1 MKDLFKGHHPWLL
14 VLVIAVDI
22 FSALVIRHSILSKG
36 ESEFNANVFFCLI
49 IIGGLAL
56 YAILVEFLSG
66 KDMPLIGE
74 NKGKEEKVKAPLPQ
88 PLATESS
95 AEQTSPSPEQA
106 TVSRDDLEKIMR
118 DVMAD
123 LKREVAV
130 PTGATIS
137 KDEDGI
143 VSVNINEM
151 KNSAS
156 ELVRTQEDAKYRF
169 ACEYTMKVLGS
180 YIKQRDVPTL
190 LFRLGLFQRAS
201 TPKWDPRS
209 SDDIEAGGKI
219 QRIEV
224 SAPVEKWALLHYG
237 WNMGR
242 LFGKQNNFITHFLK
256 TTFHYHLD
264 GLSDNQLPKK
274 LKQNPLQGVIKI
286 EERFDNNFSIEEYR
300 LSNDVQQSEVIENT
314 KASHI
319 SEDAEPATV
328 AQTIETPH
336 EGTAP
341 ITPIQTENRP
351 VRMPP
356 LFEDEERPDDDDEW
370 DNEDY
375 DYSNDDEEEEDEDD
389 EPMTEEEFDNFIERQ
404 MKKGKNSR
412 CLDNELLAG

>member
-130 PTGATIS
+130 PIGATIS

-201 TPKWDPRS
+201 TPNWDPRS
-209 SDDIEAGGKI
+209 SEDIEAGGKI

-224 SAPVEKWALLHYG
+224 SSPVEKWALLHYG

-286 EERFDNNFSIEEYR
+286 EERFDNNFSIEEYH
-300 LSNDVQQSEVIENT
+300 LSNDVQQSEVIEDT

-319 SEDAEPATV
+319 SEDAEPAIV

-336 EGTAP
+336 GETES

-356 LFEDEERPDDDDEW
+356 LFEGEERPDDDDEW

-375 DYSNDDEEEEDEDD
+375 DYSNDDEEEDEDD
-389 EPMTEEEFDNFIERQ
+389 EPMTEEEFDNFIDRQ

>member
-74 NKGKEEKVKAPLPQ
+74 NKEKEKKVKAPSPQ

-95 AEQTSPSPEQA
+95 VEQPSHEHA
-106 TVSRDDLEKIMR
+106 AVSRGDLEKIMR
-118 DVMAD
+118 DVMTD

-156 ELVRTQEDAKYRF
+156 EIVRTQEDAKYRF

-286 EERFDNNFSIEEYR
+286 EERFDKDFSIEDFS
-300 LSNDVQQSEVIENT
+300 LSKDVAEQPDIIATTSVPTVTAKEETESVAETIGTTREKTEAVVPANENPKNIDLLEEDKEEFDEDHESFDDAND
-314 KASHI
+314 
-319 SEDAEPATV
+319 DY
-328 AQTIETPH
+328 
-336 EGTAP
+336 EGFY
-341 ITPIQTENRP
+341 N
-351 VRMPP
+351 
-356 LFEDEERPDDDDEW
+356 EDEDNDEPMSDDEW
-370 DNEDY
+370 NE
-375 DYSNDDEEEEDEDD
+375 
-389 EPMTEEEFDNFIERQ
+389 FVLRQ
-404 MKKGKNSR
+404 MERNADPQKLSV
-412 CLDNELLAG
+412 DNLLR

>member
-66 KDMPLIGE
+66 RDMPLIGE
-74 NKGKEEKVKAPLPQ
+74 NKEKEEKAKALITQ
-88 PLATESS
+88 PSTPDAPVSES
-95 AEQTSPSPEQA
+95 TSQPEQSS
-106 TVSRDDLEKIMR
+106 VSRDDLEKIMR

-130 PTGATIS
+130 PTGATIT

-201 TPKWDPRS
+201 TPNWDPRS
-209 SDDIEAGGKI
+209 SEDIEAGVKI

-300 LSNDVQQSEVIENT
+300 LSNDVQQSEVIEDT

-319 SEDAEPATV
+319 SEDAEPAIV

-336 EGTAP
+336 GETEP

-356 LFEDEERPDDDDEW
+356 LFEDEERPDDDDEC

-375 DYSNDDEEEEDEDD
+375 DYSNDDEEEDEDD
-389 EPMTEEEFDNFIERQ
+389 EPMTEEEFDNFIDRQ

>member
-66 KDMPLIGE
+66 RDMPLIGE

-130 PTGATIS
+130 PIGATIS

-201 TPKWDPRS
+201 TPNWDPRS
-209 SDDIEAGGKI
+209 SEDIEAGVKI

-286 EERFDNNFSIEEYR
+286 EERFDNNFSIEEYH
-300 LSNDVQQSEVIENT
+300 LSNDVQQSEVIEDT

-319 SEDAEPATV
+319 SEDAEPAIV

-336 EGTAP
+336 EKTES

-356 LFEDEERPDDDDEW
+356 LFEGEERPDDDDEW

-375 DYSNDDEEEEDEDD
+375 DYSNDDEEEDEDD
-389 EPMTEEEFDNFIERQ
+389 EPMTEEEFDNFIDRQ

>member
-22 FSALVIRHSILSKG
+22 FSALVIRHSILTKG

-66 KDMPLIGE
+66 QDMPLIGE
-74 NKGKEEKVKAPLPQ
+74 KKGKEEMVKVPVSRPIAEETSVERP
-88 PLATESS
+88 TE
-95 AEQTSPSPEQA
+95 A

-118 DVMAD
+118 DVMTD

-130 PTGATIS
+130 PTGTTIT
-137 KDEDGI
+137 KDDDGI

-201 TPKWDPRS
+201 TPNWDPRS
-209 SDDIEAGGKI
+209 SEDIEAGVKI

-256 TTFHYHLD
+256 STFHYHLD

-286 EERFDNNFSIEEYR
+286 EERFGNNFSIEEYR
-300 LSNDVQQSEVIENT
+300 LSNDVQQSEVTEGT
-314 KASHI
+314 KASPI
-319 SEDAEPATV
+319 SEDADPSPMTS
-328 AQTIETPH
+328 TIETPH
-336 EGTAP
+336 EETEP

-356 LFEDEERPDDDDEW
+356 LFEGEERPDDDDEW
-370 DNEDY
+370 DNKDY
-375 DYSNDDEEEEDEDD
+375 DYSNDDEEEDEDD
-389 EPMTEEEFDNFIERQ
+389 EPMTEEEFDNFIDRQ

>member
-66 KDMPLIGE
+66 QDMPLIGE
-74 NKGKEEKVKAPLPQ
+74 KKGKEEMVKVPVSRPI
-88 PLATESS
+88 TE
-95 AEQTSPSPEQA
+95 ETSVERPTEA
-106 TVSRDDLEKIMR
+106 TVSRDDLEQIMR
-118 DVMAD
+118 NVMSD

-130 PTGATIS
+130 PTGATIT

-169 ACEYTMKVLGS
+169 ACGYTMKVLGS

-201 TPKWDPRS
+201 TPNWDPRS
-209 SDDIEAGGKI
+209 SEDIEAGGKI

-286 EERFDNNFSIEEYR
+286 EERFDNNFSIEEYH
-300 LSNDVQQSEVIENT
+300 LSNDVQQSEGIEDT

-319 SEDAEPATV
+319 SEDSEPATV
-328 AQTIETPH
+328 AQTIETSH
-336 EGTAP
+336 EETVR

-356 LFEDEERPDDDDEW
+356 LFEGEERPDDDDEW
-370 DNEDY
+370 DKEDY
-375 DYSNDDEEEEDEDD
+375 DYSNDEEEDEDD
-389 EPMTEEEFDNFIERQ
+389 EPMTEEEFDNFIDRQ

>member
-22 FSALVIRHSILSKG
+22 FSALVIRHSILTKG

-66 KDMPLIGE
+66 QDMPLIGE
-74 NKGKEEKVKAPLPQ
+74 KKGKEEMVKVPVSRPI
-88 PLATESS
+88 TEETSV
-95 AEQTSPSPEQA
+95 EQTTVPLEQA
-106 TVSRDDLEKIMR
+106 TVSRDDLEQIMR
-118 DVMAD
+118 NVMSN

-130 PTGATIS
+130 PTGATIT
-137 KDEDGI
+137 KDEDGF

-201 TPKWDPRS
+201 TPNWDPRS
-209 SDDIEAGGKI
+209 SEDIETGSKI

-224 SAPVEKWALLHYG
+224 SAPVEKWSLLHYG

-242 LFGKQNNFITHFLK
+242 LFGKQNNFITYFLK

-300 LSNDVQQSEVIENT
+300 LSNDVQQSEAIKDT
-314 KASHI
+314 KACHI
-319 SEDAEPATV
+319 SEDAGPTTV
-328 AQTIETPH
+328 AQAIETPH
-336 EGTAP
+336 EEADP

-375 DYSNDDEEEEDEDD
+375 DYSNDDVEDDEDD
-389 EPMTEEEFDNFIERQ
+389 EPMTEEEFENFIDRQ

>member
-66 KDMPLIGE
+66 QDMPLIGE
-74 NKGKEEKVKAPLPQ
+74 KKGKEEMVKVPASQPIAEETSVERPTVPL
-88 PLATESS
+88 
-95 AEQTSPSPEQA
+95 EQA
-106 TVSRDDLEKIMR
+106 PILRDDLEQIMR
-118 DVMAD
+118 NVMSD
-123 LKREVAV
+123 MKREVAV
-130 PTGATIS
+130 PTGATIT

-169 ACEYTMKVLGS
+169 TCEYTMKVLGS

-201 TPKWDPRS
+201 TPNWDPRS
-209 SDDIEAGGKI
+209 SEDIEAGIKI

-300 LSNDVQQSEVIENT
+300 LSNDVKQSEVIEGT
-314 KASHI
+314 KTSPI
-319 SEDAEPATV
+319 SEDAESATV

-336 EGTAP
+336 EKTES

-375 DYSNDDEEEEDEDD
+375 DYSNDDEEEDEDD
-389 EPMTEEEFDNFIERQ
+389 EPMTEEEFDNFIDRQ

>member
-130 PTGATIS
+130 PIGATIS

-201 TPKWDPRS
+201 TPNWDPRS
-209 SDDIEAGGKI
+209 SEDIEAGGKI

-300 LSNDVQQSEVIENT
+300 LSNDVQQSEVIEDT

-319 SEDAEPATV
+319 SEDAEPAIV

-336 EGTAP
+336 GETEP

-356 LFEDEERPDDDDEW
+356 LFEDEERPDDDDEC

-375 DYSNDDEEEEDEDD
+375 DYSNDDEEEDEDD
-389 EPMTEEEFDNFIERQ
+389 EPMTEEEFDNFIDRQ